1 MENNGDKKAL
11 NEGYQPQVSKVR
23 HNGYQPQYEIGGYQP
38 GRDTYGYQPTSD
50 NVNTKPLTTP
60 PTGRIP
66 IQKPVQVKDTE
77 E

>member
-1 MENNGDKKAL
+1 MESKNEKQPL
-11 NEGYQPQVSKVR
+11 NEGYQPKESKVR

-50 NVNTKPLTTP
+50 NANAVPLTNP

-66 IQKPVQVKDTE
+66 IQKPVQAKDGDK
-77 E
+77 